1 MAEALQVYRTLLR
14 AINRNVTH
22 VTGNRQWYIF
32 AKDEFRRHR
41 TASEDKERA
50 ELLRLAKDY
59 AFMINGVKD
68 HTELLLS
75 YNVGI
80 HIDDRE
86 KHMMK
91 RAAALVGLALPPDRK
106 PYVK

>member
-1 MAEALQVYRTLLR
+1 MLHKYCNSLVPEHCVIEVIPKPASVTFQLESIIFLVMAEALQVYRTLLR

-68 HTELLLS
+68 HTVS
-75 YNVGI
+75 TF
-80 HIDDRE
+80 
-86 KHMMK
+86 
-91 RAAALVGLALPPDRK
+91 
-106 PYVK
+106 